1 MGKKFL
7 VIILIVVLLVMGV
20 VTYKLYNEKE
30 ECAKKIENFTKENEI
45 EQVLIEGSYAPDASD
60 IGFRFDKNG
69 NAFEV
74 GNVHKTKGT
83 YKTIAENLIEIKFTE
98 TTVCDLDTGKETVRS
113 DVRTVLIKYLSDDE
127 LFYLGESEEEC
138 FTMKKY
144 EVNE

>member
-1 MGKKFL
+1 MRELRMPKGW
-7 VIILIVVLLVMGV
+7 VH
-20 VTYKLYNEKE
+20 
-30 ECAKKIENFTKENEI
+30 
-45 EQVLIEGSYAPDASD
+45 
-60 IGFRFDKNG
+60 IGT
-69 NAFEV
+69 NAFEF

>member
-7 VIILIVVLLVMGV
+7 VIILVAVLLVMGV

-69 NAFEV
+69 NAFEF